1 MSPLKSFDNAPRS
14 SRSWTSSH
22 TALVSTVMLSLSR
35 FALGSTAASAVVGE
49 FILILHLIFSLQFL
63 LRSSLTC
70 SSLCN
75 RCDGYT
81 NEHTLN
87 RNQTQASYN

>member
-1 MSPLKSFDNAPRS
+1 MSPIKSCGNAPRS

-49 FILILHLIFSLQFL
+49 LIVILHLTFQLQFL
-63 LRSSLTC
+63 LHSLTC